1 MTKISQNIKFL
12 RKRERLTQEQLAE
25 KIGIKRSLLGAY
37 EEGRADP
44 RLNNLLIISRIFNIS
59 VDQLISTDI
68 NEDTLSSS
76 SNDGN
81 NLKVLSITVDKE
93 NKENIELVPY
103 KASAGYLNGYGDPE
117 YLENL
122 PKFQLPTLSSSGT
135 YRAFEISGDS
145 MLPLPSGTVII
156 GQYVEQLA
164 DIKSGETYVLLT
176 KAEGVVYKRIINQV
190 NQKENLLLISDNNIY
205 PPYEVTADEVLEIWA
220 AKSYISNAF
229 PQPNISN
236 KATLTGGQ
244 NITLEKLTSIVL
256 DLQKEVINLQSERVK
271 N

>member
-44 RLNNLLIISRIFNIS
+44 RLNNLLAISRIFNVS

-68 NEDTLSSS
+68 NEATVASAIASDS
-76 SNDGN
+76 
-81 NLKVLSITVDKE
+81 NLKVLSITVDSD

-103 KASAGYLNGYGDPE
+103 KASAGYLNGYADPE

-122 PKFQLPTLSSSGT
+122 PKFQLPTLPTSGT

-145 MLPLPSGTVII
+145 MLPLPSGTVVI
-156 GQYVEQLA
+156 GQYVERLS
-164 DIKSGETYVLLT
+164 DIKNGETYVMLT
-176 KAEGVVYKRIINQV
+176 NSEGVVYKRVVNQV
-190 NQKENLLLISDNNIY
+190 EEKGSLLLISDNKNY
-205 PPYEVTADEVLEIWA
+205 TPYEVTAGDILEIWA
-220 AKSYISNAF
+220 AKSYISKTF
-229 PQPNISN
+229 PQPSANGASLASN
-236 KATLTGGQ
+236 EE
-244 NITLEKLTSIVL
+244 ITLEKLTSIVL
-256 DLQKEVINLQSERVK
+256 DLQKEVIHLQSDKKLR
-271 N
+271 